1 MLAGRCVAL
10 SIALFIR
17 MDDRHMVDW
26 KAYRDVCQAAVTIK
40 LVGKHPRWTVAQFIM
55 GAGISVLSLLKAMT
69 DNELPRALQS
79 VFNFLLVK
87 DSQSLG
93 S

>member
-1 MLAGRCVAL
+1 
-10 SIALFIR
+10 

-26 KAYRDVCQAAVTIK
+26 KAYRDVYQAAVAIK
-40 LVGKHPRWTVAQFIM
+40 LVGKHQRWTVAQFIM